1 MKKVYI
7 SPMVDISPVHPLYSI
22 LDGST
27 EIGVIG
33 TGDSATKQRYS
44 EEDALKSEDQR
55 WGDGLQK
62 SIW

>member
-22 LDGST
+22 LDGSP
-27 EIGVIG
+27 EIGIIG
-33 TGDSATKQRYS
+33 PGDSATKQRYS
-44 EEDALKSEDQR
+44 EEFAESEDQG

>member
-22 LDGST
+22 LDGSP
-27 EIGVIG
+27 EIGIIG
-33 TGDSATKQRYS
+33 PSDSATKQRYS
-44 EEDALKSEDQR
+44 EEFAESEGQG